1 MNEYQQWE
9 YSVHS
14 LYPGELET
22 SFIVTL
28 NDQGL
33 EGWEAVAI
41 FQADGTDKVLMKRH
55 LVSAASANLG
65 LVR

>member
-22 SFIVTL
+22 SFI
-28 NDQGL
+28 QGL